1 MEPSLLTP
9 AAVAAHSVKAS
20 PDMCSAVHGRG
31 FVKPRSAPRVL
42 LKPHSVLSK
51 WDATRAW
58 TRRQISTF
66 DYLTLLNSAAGRTQR
81 DLSQYVQR

>member
-1 MEPSLLTP
+1 M
-9 AAVAAHSVKAS
+9 
-20 PDMCSAVHGRG
+20 
-31 FVKPRSAPRVL
+31 KPRSAPRVL
-42 LKPHSVLSK
+42 LKPHSVMSK

-81 DLSQYVQR
+81 DLSQYV